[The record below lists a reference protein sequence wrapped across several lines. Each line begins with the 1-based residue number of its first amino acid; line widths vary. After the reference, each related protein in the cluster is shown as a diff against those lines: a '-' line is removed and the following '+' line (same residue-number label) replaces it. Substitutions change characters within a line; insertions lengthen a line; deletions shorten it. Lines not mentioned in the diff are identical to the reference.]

1 MKKVFESLEKVI
13 ADMNLTII
21 DRYEDEFCIVAA
33 VSQQKKGVFVVY
45 TTKIIASMDPSFAL
59 KMFRTTKHLPFKS
72 VTSDKNGTRSF
83 ISRYSDAIES
93 GNLLKNI
100 YSSCFCPEE
109 FRFFVNCAG

>member
-33 VSQQKKGVFVVY
+33 VSHPKKGVFVVY

-83 ISRYSDAIES
+83 ISSIYGLNRNEQGQIIFLFHRQSSPILF
-93 GNLLKNI
+93 NFLI
-100 YSSCFCPEE
+100 YSS
-109 FRFFVNCAG
+109 